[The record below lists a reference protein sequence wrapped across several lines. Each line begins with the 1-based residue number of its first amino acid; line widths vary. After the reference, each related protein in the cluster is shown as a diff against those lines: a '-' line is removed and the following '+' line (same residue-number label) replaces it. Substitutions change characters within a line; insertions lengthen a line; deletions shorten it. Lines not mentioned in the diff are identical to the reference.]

1 MNDTASS
8 LTILK
13 VRRTRKHIV
22 IGYRNGVDEYP
33 GVKFRENPMPAFDAA
48 IAALTPLVCELLLL
62 PQTYTENMKA
72 TGLTIADPD
81 GNEQVCVVAQKSLPD
96 AAGPFNIATPLRF
109 VNAPQT
115 EGSFTPALS
124 ANQVALIDEVI
135 EQAKAYVRGE
145 RAQGIIK
152 FEGDEG
158 EDEDGDEGAESA
170 QDKTDDLDLPLAAP
184 GFDAEAA
191 EAENDS
197 MGEPVA
203 PKKKRGGKKKAEA
216 IEV

>member
-1 MNDTASS
+1 MNETASS

-33 GVKFRENPMPAFDAA
+33 GVKFRENPLPAFDAA

-62 PQTYTENMKA
+62 PATYVENMKA

-81 GNEQVCVVAQKSLPD
+81 GNEQVCIVAQKSLPD

-115 EGSFTPALS
+115 EGSFTPALK
-124 ANQVALIDEVI
+124 AEQVALIDEVI

-145 RAQGIIK
+145 RAQGVIK
-152 FEGDEG
+152 FEGG
-158 EDEDGDEGAESA
+158 EDDDDAGDDGADNNDP
-170 QDKTDDLDLPLAAP
+170 DKPSDDLLAAVP
-184 GFDAEAA
+184 GFTGEEEGDKGEAVTA
-191 EAENDS
+191 KA
-197 MGEPVA
+197 
-203 PKKKRGGKKKAEA
+203 KKGEA